1 MFSFNNSDLATLAAL
16 CVVNFL
22 CAGTVHRAVLLN
34 SGFVQRRLLFEGL
47 SLFGFV
53 VAIALTLLGVL
64 MWVRNPAFVIACTTL
79 WFILCLVVVVR
90 IWRGHR
96 NRVNKRVLE
105 LPELFYQQTIQNDRP
120 IIMPGKKTENLP
132 MTTKS
137 GTANSLSARAFHDTG
152 VEVEKKSGTQLNQPV
167 DLGSVTGDKLK
178 KYHKKR
184 EYKSASIS
192 NLSVYRQRSKKFP
205 VHESAPRTGC
215 K

>member
-16 CVVNFL
+16 CVVNFF
-22 CAGTVHRAVLLN
+22 CAGSVHRAVLLN

-47 SLFGFV
+47 SLLGFV
-53 VAIALTLLGVL
+53 VAIALTLLSVL

-79 WFILCLVVVVR
+79 WFLLCLVVVVR
-90 IWRGHR
+90 IWRGNR

-105 LPELFYQQTIQNDRP
+105 LPELFYQQNVHHDRP

-132 MTTKS
+132 MTTKPR
-137 GTANSLSARAFHDTG
+137 TADSLSARALHDTG
-152 VEVEKKSGTQLNQPV
+152 VEIEKKSGTQLNQPV

-184 EYKSASIS
+184 EYKSAAIS
-192 NLSVYRQRSKKFP
+192 NLSAYRQQSRKIPAHASP
-205 VHESAPRTGC
+205 MTAC